1 MSLWERIKCNLL
13 GKCATPP
20 PSESHQLIDEL
31 RKSVAVTTEIRDEIK
46 DIRESGI
53 WPQDMVRGTYRVNRR
68 TVRRDNP

>member
-1 MSLWERIKCNLL
+1 MSLWERIKCTLL
-13 GKCATPP
+13 GKCAVPP
-20 PSESHQLIDEL
+20 ASESHQLIDEL